1 MALSLKVLIRS
12 KMIANPILSK
22 QVLTFSD
29 QLNEYQKEIDQALL
43 AHLPSQDTNP
53 TRLHQAM
60 HYVVFN
66 GGKRVRPVLV
76 YAAGQTL
83 GADLTVLHAPAVAV
97 ELIHAYSLTHD
108 DLPAMDDDDLRR
120 GKPTCHKAYDEAT
133 AILTGDALLTLAF
146 DVLSQNPNATNTTS
160 SAARDQTKNQLEMI
174 RILAKASG
182 AAGMVGGQAID
193 FFSMGTTLSLDELK
207 YMHAHKT
214 GALINASVLMGACAA
229 NADSTQTQALSE
241 YADCIG
247 LSFQIRDDILDVEG
261 DTAVIGKSQGSDQA
275 LNKPTYPALLG
286 LDGAK
291 QAALDLHDK
300 ALATLE
306 IFDEKANTLRNLSAY
321 IVNRDK

>member
-1 MALSLKVLIRS
+1 MQSLSE
-12 KMIANPILSK
+12 
-22 QVLTFSD
+22 
-29 QLNEYQKEIDQALL
+29 QLNKYQKEVDQALL
-43 AHLPSQDTNP
+43 ERLPAQDQNP
-53 TRLHQAM
+53 DRLHQAM

-76 YAAGQTL
+76 YAAGEAL
-83 GADLTVLHAPAVAV
+83 GANLSTLHAPAVAV

-146 DVLSQNPNATNTTS
+146 DVLSQNTNANTNTKAES
-160 SAARDQTKNQLEMI
+160 QLEMI

-193 FFSMGTTLSLDELK
+193 FFAMGQTLTLDELK
-207 YMHAHKT
+207 HMHAHKT

-229 NADSTQTQALSE
+229 NADLAQTQALSN

-261 DTAVIGKSQGSDQA
+261 DTAVIGKSQGSDEA

-300 ALATLE
+300 ALTTLE
-306 IFDEKANTLRNLSAY
+306 KFDEKADTLRNLSSY

>member
-1 MALSLKVLIRS
+1 MLTLSE
-12 KMIANPILSK
+12 
-22 QVLTFSD
+22 QLTKY
-29 QLNEYQKEIDQALL
+29 QNEVDQALL
-43 AHLPSQDTNP
+43 ARLPTQDSNP
-53 TRLHQAM
+53 KRLHQAM

-76 YAAGQTL
+76 YAAGEAL
-83 GADLTVLHAPAVAV
+83 GADLNALHAPAVAV

-146 DVLSQNPNATNTTS
+146 DVLSQNSNTG
-160 SAARDQTKNQLEMI
+160 AENQLEMI
-174 RILAKASG
+174 KLLAKASG

-193 FFSMGTTLSLDELK
+193 FFSMGQILTLDELK
-207 YMHAHKT
+207 HMHAHKT
-214 GALINASVLMGACAA
+214 GALINASVLLGACAA
-229 NADSTQTQALSE
+229 NADAKQTQALSE

-261 DTAVIGKSQGSDQA
+261 DTATIGKSQGSDEA

-300 ALATLE
+300 ALVALD
-306 IFDEKANTLRNLSAY
+306 IFDKKADTLRNLSKY

>member
-1 MALSLKVLIRS
+1 MHSL
-12 KMIANPILSK
+12 
-22 QVLTFSD
+22 SD
-29 QLNEYQKEIDQALL
+29 QLKSYQKEVDQALL
-43 AHLPSQDTNP
+43 ERLPSQDSSP
-53 TRLHQAM
+53 IRLHQAM

-66 GGKRVRPVLV
+66 GGKRIRPVLV
-76 YAAGQTL
+76 YAAGHAL
-83 GADLTVLHAPAVAV
+83 GEELTSLHAPAVAV

-120 GKPTCHKAYDEAT
+120 GKPTCHKAFDEAT

-146 DVLSQNPNATNTTS
+146 DVLSQNSNAGS
-160 SAARDQTKNQLEMI
+160 ENQLKMI
-174 RILAKASG
+174 KILAKASG

-193 FFSMGTTLSLDELK
+193 FFSMGETLSLDELK
-207 YMHAHKT
+207 HMHAHKT
-214 GALINASVLMGACAA
+214 GALINASVLLAACSA
-229 NADSTQTQALSE
+229 NADPKQTQALSD

-261 DTAVIGKSQGSDQA
+261 DTSVIGKSQGSDEA

-291 QAALDLHDK
+291 QAALDLHNK
-300 ALATLE
+300 ALVALE
-306 IFDEKANTLRNLSAY
+306 NFDYKADTLRKLSAY

>member
-1 MALSLKVLIRS
+1 MTDTLSTQQAR
-12 KMIANPILSK
+12 
-22 QVLTFSD
+22 
-29 QLNEYQKEIDQALL
+29 YQTEVDNALL
-43 AHLPSQDTNP
+43 RYLPSQEQKP

-76 YAAGQTL
+76 YATGQAL
-83 GADLTVLHAPAVAV
+83 GANLSHLHAPAAAV

-120 GKPTCHKAYDEAT
+120 GKPTCHKAFDEAT

-146 DVLSQNPNATNTTS
+146 DVLA
-160 SAARDQTKNQLEMI
+160 QTEHSTPENQLKMI
-174 RILAKASG
+174 QILARASG
-182 AAGMVGGQAID
+182 IAGMVGGQALD
-193 FFSMGTTLSLDELK
+193 FFAVGQELILEELK
-207 YMHAHKT
+207 HMHARKT
-214 GALINASVLMGACAA
+214 GALINASVLMATHAA
-229 NADSTQTQALSE
+229 NATPEQTCALSN

-261 DTAVIGKSQGSDQA
+261 DTATIGKPQGADIA

-291 QAALDLHDK
+291 QAALDLHEKAMLILQDFDDK
-300 ALATLE
+300 A
-306 IFDEKANTLRNLSAY
+306 DTLRHLSAY
-321 IVNRDK
+321 IVKRNK